1 MRRRFKFVVRHALA
15 LKTCI
20 ISLRGYKKPSTIA
33 STPAKIET
41 LEMELRVIESLHPAE
56 AEEYKSDV
64 MSKSI
69 IYVFTFIK
77 PLYLLFILRIVL
89 IAH

>member
-1 MRRRFKFVVRHALA
+1 
-15 LKTCI
+15 
-20 ISLRGYKKPSTIA
+20 
-33 STPAKIET
+33 
-41 LEMELRVIESLHPAE
+41 MELRVIESLHPAE

-69 IYVFTFIK
+69 IYVFSFIK